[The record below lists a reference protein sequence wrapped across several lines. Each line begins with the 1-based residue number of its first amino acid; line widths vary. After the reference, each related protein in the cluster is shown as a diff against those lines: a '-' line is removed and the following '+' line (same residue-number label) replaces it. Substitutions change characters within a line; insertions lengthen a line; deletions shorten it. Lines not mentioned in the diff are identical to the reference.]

1 MNEFGHHFLPSK
13 SLWIFSFP
21 VAQAVKK
28 KSAHRDCTQRWIP
41 GSSPCLHE
49 EYNLRRREKSRI
61 MQTYNSALKKK
72 VTEEPNLISE
82 VEKGFLEEVS

>member
-1 MNEFGHHFLPSK
+1 
-13 SLWIFSFP
+13 
-21 VAQAVKK
+21 
-28 KSAHRDCTQRWIP
+28 
-41 GSSPCLHE
+41 
-49 EYNLRRREKSRI
+49 